1 MACCEPLAPCAAA
14 AAAAAPDSRAGSEAD
29 IAVADDAVEIA
40 HTASAPMVFVTGNEG
55 LIDARN
61 FREEAVILITKL
73 ANVRMLIDSSGT
85 TVIVAR

>member
-1 MACCEPLAPCAAA
+1 ML
-14 AAAAAPDSRAGSEAD
+14 G
-29 IAVADDAVEIA
+29 
-40 HTASAPMVFVTGNEG
+40 M
-55 LIDARN
+55 